1 MYLFL
6 RKHPDRIAED
16 VLEPAPGSNAASSG
30 AGSIWAK
37 AKGALLG
44 GTGSGG
50 APAHSAG
57 EDDADDDTINVF
69 TIASGHM

>member
-6 RKHPDRIAED
+6 RKHPDRMAED
-16 VLEPAPGSNAASSG
+16 VLEPAPGSNAASG

-44 GTGSGG
+44 GSNSGS
-50 APAHSAG
+50 APAHAAG
-57 EDDADDDTINVF
+57 DDDADDDTINVF